1 MGGVLR
7 GDPGLPENGEVC
19 FELLKDLTT
28 YFVYSLKMNWTHFAQ
43 KKGTSGKGRA
53 SGSYFVFINFGFVG
67 LVHLRTRTCNSG
79 KR

>member
-7 GDPGLPENGEVC
+7 GDLGLPENGEVC
-19 FELLKDLTT
+19 FEGSST

-43 KKGTSGKGRA
+43 KKRHLAKEEHLVPTLSSSILALSG
-53 SGSYFVFINFGFVG
+53 
-67 LVHLRTRTCNSG
+67 CNSG